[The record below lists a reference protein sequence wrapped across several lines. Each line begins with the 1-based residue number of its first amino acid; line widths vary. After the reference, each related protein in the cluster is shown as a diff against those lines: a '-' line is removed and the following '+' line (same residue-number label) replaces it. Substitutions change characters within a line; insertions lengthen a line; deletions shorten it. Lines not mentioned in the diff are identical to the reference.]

1 MQDAVATQRMNGLL
15 DANSVRGDRAR
26 LKREFKARTADPVRV
41 LLDLPR
47 SLERVSAE
55 DYLTWVPWIGNKR
68 ARALCRL
75 AQIARPEIEL
85 KRLGSHTRL
94 RLAEELRAAIAR
106 QA

>member
-1 MQDAVATQRMNGLL
+1 MQDAVVVQRMNGLL

-26 LKREFKARTADPVRV
+26 LKREFKARTTDPARV

-47 SLERVSAE
+47 SLERVTAE
-55 DYLTWVPWIGNKR
+55 DYLTWVPWIGKTR
-68 ARALCRL
+68 ARALCRR
-75 AQIARPEIEL
+75 AQVVRPEIEL

-94 RLAEELRAAIAR
+94 LLAEELRAAIAR